1 MPSSTSSMPATPED
15 GAPAPLRIRARG
27 RSFLALVLS
36 PERPLARWV
45 EALDEQ
51 IARSAGFFAGK
62 PVILDLALLERDDE
76 GVAGLQEVL
85 VERGVQIVGIEG
97 AGRDWPALA
106 GWRWPGSLEGGR
118 ASGAVDIPEE
128 AVEQSGAAE
137 ATPSRQTLI
146 VAEAVRSGQSVRN
159 LGGDLVILGSVA
171 SGAEIVAAGSI
182 HVYGALRGRA
192 VAGVGGRADARIFA
206 KRMDAELLAI
216 DGYYMT
222 AEEMGGELA
231 GQSAQAMLDEERIV
245 VRPLG

>member
-1 MPSSTSSMPATPED
+1 MPSSTSSSPAMPDD
-15 GAPAPLRIRARG
+15 GASAPLRIRARG

-62 PVILDLALLERDDE
+62 PVILDLALLDRSDE
-76 GVAGLQEVL
+76 GLEGLQEKL

-97 AGRDWPALA
+97 AARDWPALS
-106 GWRWPGSLEGGR
+106 GWTWPGSLEGGR

-128 AVEQSGAAE
+128 AVGRSGE
-137 ATPSRQTLI
+137 AVSTGRSLI
-146 VAEAVRSGQSVRN
+146 VTEAVRSGQSVRN
-159 LGGDLVILGSVA
+159 LEGDLVVIGSVA

-206 KRMDAELLAI
+206 RRMDAELLAI

-222 AEEMGGELA
+222 AEEMGGELT
-231 GQSAQAMLDEERIV
+231 GQSAQAMLAEERII
-245 VRPLG
+245 VRSVG